1 MVAVEILE
9 SCMVTPASEAAT
21 PKHGVWLSNLDLLV
35 ARSHTPTVYVY
46 PPNPDPA
53 FFSPAILKA
62 ALSKALVPFYP
73 LAGRLARDAAG
84 RPEIHCSGDGV
95 LFVTARADATLQDL
109 GGFVPSDELRRML
122 VPSADGGDH
131 AGVLAMF
138 QVTFFRCGGV
148 CVGAAIHHT
157 AADGLAALDFVNA
170 WAAIARGVVG
180 AGGEEAPPRRPWLD
194 RTLLRAR
201 SPPSVR
207 FDHAGEYPRR
217 RGGDG
222 SNSNSTAAAAKR
234 VPFDSAIL
242 PLSKAQVD
250 TLKSGKKKLSTFK
263 AVVAHVWRCACTAR
277 GLAATED
284 TRLYMTADARSRVAP
299 PLPDGYL
306 GNAIFRASTVAKAGD
321 VVSEQLGAAADR
333 VSDATARLDDG
344 YVRSLVDYLEEVVGD
359 DAAGMKKGEWVM
371 PETDLWVISWQ
382 GLPIYDADFG
392 WGRPAFMCRACLQF
406 SGLVYLVPG
415 PDGDGRL
422 DVVMAMEP
430 ESLARFKEL
439 LYEEL
444 K

>member
-1 MVAVEILE
+1 MVVVEILE

-46 PPNPDPA
+46 PSNPDPG
-53 FFSPAILKA
+53 FFSPAILKV

-73 LAGRLARDAAG
+73 LAGRLAQDCAG
-84 RPEIHCSGDGV
+84 RPEIHCTGDGV
-95 LFVTARADATLQDL
+95 LFLAARADAALQDL
-109 GGFVPSDELRRML
+109 GGFVPSDELGRML
-122 VPSADGGDH
+122 VPSAADGGDR
-131 AGVLAMF
+131 AGILAMF
-138 QVTFFRCGGV
+138 QVTFFKCGGV

-170 WAAIARGVVG
+170 WAAIARGAG
-180 AGGEEAPPRRPWLD
+180 AGGGEEASPEPRRPWLD

-201 SPPSVR
+201 SPPAVR

-217 RGGDG
+217 RGGG
-222 SNSNSTAAAAKR
+222 SNSTAAR

-250 TLKSGKKKLSTFK
+250 ALKGGEKKRSTFK

-277 GLAATED
+277 RLPATED

-299 PLPDGYL
+299 PLPEGYL

-321 VVSEQLGAAADR
+321 VVSEPRGATADR
-333 VSDATARLDDG
+333 ISGATARLDDG
-344 YVRSLVDYLEEVVGD
+344 YVRSLLDYLEEVVGD
-359 DAAGMKKGEWVM
+359 GAAAGMKKGEWIM

-415 PDGDGRL
+415 PNGDGRL
-422 DVVMAMEP
+422 DVVVAMEP